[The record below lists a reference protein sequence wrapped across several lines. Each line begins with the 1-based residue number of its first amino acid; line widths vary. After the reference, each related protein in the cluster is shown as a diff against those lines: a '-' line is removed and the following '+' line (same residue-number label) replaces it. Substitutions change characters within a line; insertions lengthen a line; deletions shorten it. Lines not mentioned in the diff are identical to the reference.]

1 MTLNRFKMFLY
12 SFKYAGEGIWWAL
25 KTQRN
30 LKIHFIIAII
40 ALVLAKILGITIV
53 ELSLVL
59 FCITMVIFS
68 EMVNSAIEVIIDVY
82 FKDEYSIQAKV
93 TKDVAA
99 GAVLI
104 VAIGVMCVG
113 ILIFIPKIVLLLV
126 R

>member
-1 MTLNRFKMFLY
+1 MTLNSFKMFLY
-12 SFKYAGEGIWWAL
+12 SFKYAGEGILWAL

-30 LKIHFIIAII
+30 LKVHFIIAII
-40 ALVLAKILGITIV
+40 VLLLANILGIPTI
-53 ELSLVL
+53 ELILLLV
-59 FCITMVIFS
+59 CITIVIFS

-104 VAIGVMCVG
+104 IAIGVACVG
-113 ILIFIPKIVLLLV
+113 ILIFIPKIFMLLV
-126 R
+126 K